1 MLKKINIFSKKIRI
15 DFKNKNILV
24 NAFVHRSFL
33 NEHKNFPLPSNEK
46 LEFLGDSVLSLI
58 TSLYLYQK
66 YPYLHEGDYTNIK
79 AMLVKTETLAK
90 VAQSIGLGE
99 LLLLSKGEEKNNGR
113 INQSILADCFEAL
126 VASIFLD
133 QGFEKAYQFVHY
145 YLLNKITEPLVL
157 KNEYYSAKNRLQE
170 YLQNKYKVLPKY
182 HVIKEFGPQHNKQYV
197 VAVNL
202 KNRRLAIGQGKSK
215 KQAEEMA
222 ANNALQKLR
231 I

>member
-1 MLKKINIFSKKIRI
+1 MLKKINIFSQKIGI

-66 YPYLHEGDYTNIK
+66 YPYLNEGDYTNIK
-79 AMLVKTETLAK
+79 AMLVKTENLANIARTL
-90 VAQSIGLGE
+90 GLGE
-99 LLLLSKGEEKNNGR
+99 LLLLSKGEQKNNGR
-113 INQSILADCFEAL
+113 NNQSILADCFEAL

-133 QGFEKAYQFVHY
+133 QGFDKTYQFLQQH
-145 YLLNKITEPLVL
+145 LLKNNVDQLVL

-170 YLQNKYKVLPKY
+170 ILQNKYKELPVYK
-182 HVIKEFGPQHNKQYV
+182 VIKEFGPQHNKKYV
-197 VAVNL
+197 VVVNL
-202 KNRRLAIGQGKSK
+202 KNKQLAIGQGKSK
-215 KQAEEMA
+215 KQAEEVA